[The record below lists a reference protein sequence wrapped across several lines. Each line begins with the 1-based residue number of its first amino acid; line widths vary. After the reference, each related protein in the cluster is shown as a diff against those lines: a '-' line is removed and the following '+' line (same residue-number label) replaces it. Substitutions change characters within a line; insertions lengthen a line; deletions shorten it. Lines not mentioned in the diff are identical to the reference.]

1 METVRYPKYENSPA
15 ETMVESFVSTPS
27 SFHNPPLFDNNLNPV
42 DGFSPQSFDRD
53 YNFNGSLSGLNLP
66 EKKPIKKRKSWG
78 QQLPE
83 PKTNLPPRKR
93 AKTEDE
99 KEQRRVERVLRNRRA
114 AQSSRERKRQ
124 EVEALEV
131 EKRAIERKNM
141 DLEMRLADMEAKY
154 YLLQQELKRASGYNK
169 TNFLSYSDS
178 STPDIS
184 EDSQLSPLTFSKQLF
199 NAQDELCRPISPQ
212 SIGPLTSRTVDPSTL
227 SPKSLSSPDSSNS
240 NSSDM
245 TQHPAVVLCDLQCQS
260 EPGQPW
266 MNSTYLSSRT
276 KALKLSVAYLITMLT
291 TFLIVLGNLNQN
303 IMFLMTRFLLTPTY
317 FIQRMKIFGDR
328 TTVFSMN
335 LSYVIFSTMKLYQTR
350 VCIRIS
356 LLGRRQA
363 CSRNLA
369 RSLMNATM
377 AALRFESK
385 QRLFRNFLSTVAL
398 QISRRSSHFFM
409 VLKILEDTKLNERNE
424 KRWFQF

>member
-1 METVRYPKYENSPA
+1 MEIIRYPKYENSPA
-15 ETMVESFVSTPS
+15 EIMVERFVSTPA
-27 SFHNPPLFDNNLNPV
+27 SFHNPSRFDNNLNPA
-42 DGFSPQSFDRD
+42 DGFSPQSLDCD

-227 SPKSLSSPDSSNS
+227 SPKSLSSPESSNS
-240 NSSDM
+240 NSSDV
-245 TQHPAVVLCDLQCQS
+245 TQHPAVSVGTGSALDEFDISYFENKNSETISDLPYCDVSSFFEFPRKSESEYHVFNDDISPHTNVFYSESENIRGQNDGVFDEFVICDLLNDEALSNESLHSDQLAGTTTNLQS
-260 EPGQPW
+260 Q
-266 MNSTYLSSRT
+266 
-276 KALKLSVAYLITMLT
+276 
-291 TFLIVLGNLNQN
+291 
-303 IMFLMTRFLLTPTY
+303 
-317 FIQRMKIFGDR
+317 FGA
-328 TTVFSMN
+328 FSHECDDGGIA
-335 LSYVIFSTMKLYQTR
+335 V
-350 VCIRIS
+350 
-356 LLGRRQA
+356 
-363 CSRNLA
+363 
-369 RSLMNATM
+369 
-377 AALRFESK
+377 
-385 QRLFRNFLSTVAL
+385 
-398 QISRRSSHFFM
+398 
-409 VLKILEDTKLNERNE
+409 
-424 KRWFQF
+424 